1 MSKQDDFR
9 AALVAGDV
17 RLLRRMWSSWFPH
30 LPQVKNA
37 HEAEIVMH
45 HARTQA
51 ESIPLKH
58 RAYSHRWLLE
68 RELPSGLPDQLR
80 PSAERM
86 YPVAAKAVGISVNM
100 RSPYMAPA
108 VVEVRGSMEHA
119 VLEAE
124 ADGLLGDT
132 THVSRRMT
140 EAKNR
145 TMRALFGR

>member
-1 MSKQDDFR
+1 
-9 AALVAGDV
+9 
-17 RLLRRMWSSWFPH
+17 
-30 LPQVKNA
+30 
-37 HEAEIVMH
+37 
-45 HARTQA
+45 
-51 ESIPLKH
+51 
-58 RAYSHRWLLE
+58 
-68 RELPSGLPDQLR
+68 
-80 PSAERM
+80 
-86 YPVAAKAVGISVNM
+86 
-100 RSPYMAPA
+100 MAPA